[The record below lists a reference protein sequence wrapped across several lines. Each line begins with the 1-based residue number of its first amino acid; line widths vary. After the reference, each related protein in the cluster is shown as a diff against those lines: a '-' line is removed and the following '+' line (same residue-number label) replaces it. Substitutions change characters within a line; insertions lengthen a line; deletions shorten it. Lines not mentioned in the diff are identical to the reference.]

1 MRLHRSMFS
10 CSLRAAAVAGLLIPA
25 GLAMANPIGFM
36 SSHAG
41 TPTPSSGGGGYSP
54 RVNPL
59 RGVSPGDTASMG
71 LFMFDANFNFA
82 PVNTGGDALVTRGA
96 NASLGGNNN
105 GSSNVTGFWDE
116 VVLGNTVVI
125 RAAFGTASG
134 EPLLPMGSQV
144 PTPGG
149 GSAPAAFWTWRFG
162 GLDPVNF
169 MDHVTQVR
177 LIRATVSFSA
187 DRGQSYFSTISHT
200 TSIPN
205 RNNWNPASDDGLIVS
220 NIGDG
225 MNYVMLQYEIEVVP
239 TPGPIA
245 LMAGGLFALAARRR
259 R

>member
-1 MRLHRSMFS
+1 MRSHRSMFS
-10 CSLRAAAVAGLLIPA
+10 CALRAAAVAGLLIPA
-25 GLAMANPIGFM
+25 GFAAANPIGFM
-36 SSHAG
+36 SPFSG
-41 TPTPSSGGGGYSP
+41 TPAGDPGGGYSP

-59 RGVSPGDTASMG
+59 RGVQPNDTASMG

-82 PVNTGGDALVTRGA
+82 PVNSGSDVLAMRGA
-96 NASLGGNNN
+96 STGLGTNNN
-105 GSSNVTGFWDE
+105 GSSTVNGFWDE

-125 RAAFGTASG
+125 RATFGTANG
-134 EPLLPMGSQV
+134 EPLMPMGSQV

-149 GSAPAAFWTWRFG
+149 GSAPAVFWTWRFG

-187 DRGQSYFSTISHT
+187 DRGQTYYSTISHT

-205 RNNWNPASDDGLIVS
+205 RNNWNPASDEGLIVS

-225 MNYVMLQYEIEVVP
+225 MNHVLLQYEIEVVP
-239 TPGPIA
+239 SPGPIA
-245 LMAGGLFALAARRR
+245 LIAGGLLTITARRR